1 MADPHKVRV
10 KIGDA
15 EFEAEGTEEAVK
27 EQYSRFL
34 DALAK
39 VPPSQ
44 TPIDPIVPL
53 EEHPARNS
61 DGATEADQALLSHA
75 FVETGDLVSL
85 RFLPRTENAE
95 SDALLAILYGYH
107 ALKSQSQVLSTQLAR
122 AAAQSGVN
130 VERVVRA
137 MAKNEAYWR
146 RGGAR
151 KGTYYS
157 LNNQGLI
164 KAKEILRKM

>member
-34 DALAK
+34 EALARL
-39 VPPSQ
+39 PSSPAQ
-44 TPIDPIVPL
+44 SDTVASAPL
-53 EEHPARNS
+53 AANTTTDTDE
-61 DGATEADQALLSHA
+61 ALLRHA
-75 FVETGDLVSL
+75 FVEAGDLVSL

-107 ALKSQSQVLSTQLAR
+107 VLKSQPQVLSTQLAK

-130 VERVVRA
+130 IERVVRA
-137 MAKNEAYWR
+137 MAKNEDYWR

-157 LNNQGLI
+157 LNNQGII
-164 KAKEILRKM
+164 KAKEILKKM